1 MLDAVVDLS
10 QQVHDLPD
18 ALLSRLQ
25 KQPSLAQ
32 KVVEEAA
39 GIPQWD
45 VWKTI
50 QNECR
55 SFDAN
60 LIQLI
65 LVGGSV
71 PDASLGHV
79 ALFRQIVWKAVI
91 NVDPDSENRGF
102 YKAFNVAGG
111 KQQLFE
117 MWIPERI
124 RDLKNADLAG
134 QIDWKKIPWLFA
146 NGRLTDTKPNLPKEF
161 KAWRASWLNPIGR
174 FLEALIEQLD
184 KQKPV
189 ATVIMPFKGADALMI
204 KTLVQRLDEG
214 LSANKFTAKHVLINT
229 EEADMPIVEDD
240 LSIDLTVCRIPSN
253 LLCLG
258 LVTCLGCAQSRS
270 YLLPSAVKDAKV
282 SLKEQEYL
290 YLRECLHPLYEQCEL
305 ENVDEDLSEEEMD
318 EVLRH
323 HQEAFLSGQ
332 QISLLSL
339 RYDHDARRTLVDSLR
354 SDIQKQLERQAVST
368 ATPTVIE
375 LLHKPGTG
383 GSTIARRILWELHRT
398 YPCAIVREGVAG
410 RILSSDEEERCF
422 SDISI
427 RISTIEEITSAAP
440 LILIDGE
447 SGFFRRQGSSR
458 RIAEMLM
465 SRGKKKAV
473 ILHCL
478 RGNDFSKTASPLS
491 GKVDVKLSPEDRKK
505 FEQKYSHLLSNT
517 VKGLSRTFHFPL
529 WAFLEEF
536 KPRLEKIVSSSI
548 ETFSESD
555 RQIIRFVALMQR
567 FAGRSVPP
575 ALVYILFL
583 RRGNESHGPPGW
595 QQNSLY
601 GLRSPTYD
609 EIYRMLSE
617 SIKSLLVQNKREAG
631 FSYDLHHVLVAD
643 TVLRRLLG
651 GKDGGNTLTLLP
663 RYIKEL
669 LDLLERELVEPDYV
683 DLFEDLFLHNKDG
696 DSSLKFSVLVETLK
710 RTVSDYDE
718 VGALLSRAASFFR
731 MYRFYSHLSR
741 FYIYSLNYDPPQ
753 YGKAL
758 ETIAKGF
765 EVCKTGG
772 ERMQLWDARGLVH
785 RFQLQRAIR
794 SGEID
799 SVGRLEE
806 MASLALKAYGNAVT
820 SPPSWPNPFVGMV
833 QVYMHCIDWMLKNKC
848 NGEAAFLLQYLTTS
862 SPPCFKGCLSQCFYL
877 IQIVQRITATQSL
890 MDTEHTVSLIN
901 ECKAKLCFME
911 SAGSTR
917 RKNVSAS
924 TSLASSESIVKQ
936 CQELMSRQRGLQSGR
951 SEISNEKEWKR
962 CHIQLIMNHPDFK
975 LEKLPAAQLRF
986 LIKLLLEL
994 VDQHKEVYFIPM
1006 LFKVGS
1012 HLKSDSAN
1020 NFITLDRCIHL
1031 ASIWQQHKR
1040 DSYDPDPFT
1049 WFHLYM
1055 FYFLKILDDDAL
1067 NFGTKYFEAVNK
1079 CRDLSQNNTNRLKPY
1094 FYLGKGTGLS
1104 ALVYRRALKL
1114 PSDESQLEGFWQK
1127 ESRGQLKELKGRIKV
1142 RSGARKKTYVF
1153 IELVQGPGVEIYAG
1167 RMGEPGRDFQTD
1179 QQVTFVLSFH
1189 FRGPTAHG
1197 VVLL

>member
-1 MLDAVVDLS
+1 MPIVRRESDSADS
-10 QQVHDLPD
+10 
-18 ALLSRLQ
+18 
-25 KQPSLAQ
+25 
-32 KVVEEAA
+32 
-39 GIPQWD
+39 
-45 VWKTI
+45 
-50 QNECR
+50 
-55 SFDAN
+55 
-60 LIQLI
+60 
-65 LVGGSV
+65 
-71 PDASLGHV
+71 SLGHV

-117 MWIPERI
+117 MWIPERV

-214 LSANKFTAKHVLINT
+214 LSANKFTAQHVLINT
-229 EEADMPIVEDD
+229 EEAEVSMPIVKDDD
-240 LSIDLTVCRIPSN
+240 LSIELTVCRIPSN

-270 YLLPSAVKDAKV
+270 YLLPSAVKDAKA

-290 YLRECLHPLYEQCEL
+290 YLREYLYPLYERCEL
-305 ENVDEDLSEEEMD
+305 ENVDDDLSDEQME

-339 RYDHDARRTLVDSLR
+339 KNDHDARRTLVDSLR
-354 SDIQKQLERQAVST
+354 NDIQKQLERQTVST

-375 LLHKPGTG
+375 LVHKPGTG
-383 GSTIARRILWELHRT
+383 GSTIARRILWELHGT
-398 YPCAIVREGVAG
+398 YPCAIVRESQ
-410 RILSSDEEERCF
+410 IQSNEEEEKRF
-422 SDISI
+422 NDISL
-427 RISTIEEITSAAP
+427 RISAMEELTSAAP
-440 LILIDGE
+440 LILLDGE
-447 SGFFRRQGSSR
+447 SSFFRRPGSSR
-458 RIAEMLM
+458 KIAEMLM

-478 RGNDFSKTASPLS
+478 RGNDHSKAASPLS
-491 GKVDVKLSPEDRKK
+491 AKVDVKLSPEDRRK
-505 FEQKYSHLLSNT
+505 FEQKYRHLLSST
-517 VKGLSRTFHFPL
+517 IKGLSRTFHFPL

-536 KPRLEKIVSSSI
+536 KPRLKQIVSSSL
-548 ETFSESD
+548 ETFSSSD
-555 RQIIRFVALMQR
+555 REIIRFVALMQR

-575 ALVYILFL
+575 ALVYTLFL
-583 RRGNESHGPPGW
+583 RRDLEGQDPPGW
-595 QQNSLY
+595 QKNSLY
-601 GLRSPTYD
+601 GVRSPTYD
-609 EIYRMLSE
+609 DIYRMLSDN
-617 SIKSLLVQNKREAG
+617 IKCLLVQNKREEG
-631 FSYDLHHVLVAD
+631 FAYDLHHVLVAD
-643 TVLRRLLG
+643 TVLCRLLG

-663 RYIKEL
+663 RCIKEL
-669 LDLLERELVEPDYV
+669 LDLIETELAEPDYV

-696 DSSLKFSVLVETLK
+696 DSNLKFSVLVDTLR
-710 RTVSDYDE
+710 RTVSDSDK

-741 FYIYSLNYDPPQ
+741 FYIYTYDPPRFE
-753 YGKAL
+753 KAL

-765 EVCKTGG
+765 EVCKSGG
-772 ERMQLWDARGLVH
+772 ERMQLWDARGLVY

-794 SGEID
+794 SGDIH

-820 SPPSWPNPFVGMV
+820 SPPSWPNPFVGKV
-833 QVYMHCIDWMLKNKC
+833 QVYMSCIEWILKNEC
-848 NGEAAFLLQYLTTS
+848 SGEIAFLLQYLTTS
-862 SPPCFKGCLSQCFYL
+862 SPPCFRGCLSECFYL
-877 IQIVQRITATQSL
+877 IEIVQRITATQSL
-890 MDTEHTVSLIN
+890 MDAEHTVSLIN
-901 ECKAKLCFME
+901 ECKAKLCFVE
-911 SAGSTR
+911 SGSRSTR
-917 RKNVSAS
+917 RKNASAS
-924 TSLASSESIVKQ
+924 TTSTSSEAIVKQ
-936 CQELMSRQRGLQSGR
+936 WQELMARQRSLQS
-951 SEISNEKEWKR
+951 ISNEKEWKR
-962 CHIQLIMNHPDFK
+962 CQVTLIMHHPEIK
-975 LEKLPAAQLRF
+975 LDKLPAAQLRF

-1006 LFKVGS
+1006 LFRVGS

-1020 NFITLDRCIHL
+1020 NLITLDRCIHL
-1031 ASIWQQHKR
+1031 ASIWQQQKR

-1055 FYFLKILDDDAL
+1055 FYFLKILDDGAL
-1067 NFGTKYFEAVNK
+1067 EFGAKYFEAVNK
-1079 CRDLSQNNTNRLKPY
+1079 CRDLSQNHINRLKPY
-1094 FYLGKGTGLS
+1094 FYLGKGAGLS

-1114 PSDESQLEGFWQK
+1114 PSDESQLEGFWRK

-1189 FRGPTAHG
+1189 LRGPTAHG